1 MRRKEGGV
9 QCPGTYLGDRLVV
22 ETVPLSVGE
31 RPAVTER
38 TLKLNI
44 TIYGLNITSHMTI
57 NVIIT

>member
-1 MRRKEGGV
+1 M
-9 QCPGTYLGDRLVV
+9 QHPGTYLGDRLVV